1 MGATTSTHRVSFS
14 EMQQHIMVNSPSI
27 IISTLPVNKQ
37 HCLIPRTVSPKD
49 EEKVINETISK
60 DKNAIV
66 IVYGT
71 NCNDLSVDRK
81 HKQLIGLGLANA
93 KIYTG
98 GMFEWLCLQE
108 IFGETNFPSDGSELD
123 LLLYQTDNSQVK
135 LLTNG

>member
-49 EEKVINETISK
+49 EEKVINEAISK

-93 KIYTG
+93 KISQRPRG
-98 GMFEWLCLQE
+98 QKW
-108 IFGETNFPSDGSELD
+108 IFFPSTRTSFF
-123 LLLYQTDNSQVK
+123 SQSCQ
-135 LLTNG
+135 N